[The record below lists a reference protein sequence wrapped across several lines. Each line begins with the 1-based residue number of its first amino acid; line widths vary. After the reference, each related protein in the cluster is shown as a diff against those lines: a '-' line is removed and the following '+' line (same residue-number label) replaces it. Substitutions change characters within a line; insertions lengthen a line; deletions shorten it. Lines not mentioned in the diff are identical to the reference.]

1 VARRNPEQ
9 FRALVAGYSELLV
22 PHDRDNVQQAAL
34 RRLAKEEVVTRL
46 GDASGGPRDLL
57 DLHVAA
63 LDTVMQRIDV
73 PPTPFLA
80 FEARLLVLEAMGLLV
95 DYYRVGLRASNNER
109 SPLMKSFKLRLF
121 VTGMS
126 VQSQRAIANLTRI
139 CESDLAG
146 LYEIEVI
153 DVLEHPEQAESAKI
167 LATPTLV
174 KQLPEPVRKIIGDL
188 SDRDKVL
195 VGLDIERLAEGRL
208 Q

>member
-1 VARRNPEQ
+1 
-9 FRALVAGYSELLV
+9 
-22 PHDRDNVQQAAL
+22 
-34 RRLAKEEVVTRL
+34 
-46 GDASGGPRDLL
+46 
-57 DLHVAA
+57 
-63 LDTVMQRIDV
+63 
-73 PPTPFLA
+73 
-80 FEARLLVLEAMGLLV
+80 
-95 DYYRVGLRASNNER
+95 
-109 SPLMKSFKLRLF
+109 MKSFKLRLF